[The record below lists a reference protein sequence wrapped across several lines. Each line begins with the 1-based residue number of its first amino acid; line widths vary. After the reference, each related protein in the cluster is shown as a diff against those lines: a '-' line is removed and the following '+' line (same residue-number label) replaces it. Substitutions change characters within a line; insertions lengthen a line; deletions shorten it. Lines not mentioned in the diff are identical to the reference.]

1 MHTYIRFICIHT
13 LQFTYITY
21 IYIYGPHIYIT
32 HILYMYVMSV
42 HVATMH
48 PVHVVLNRDDTDNFK
63 R

>member
-1 MHTYIRFICIHT
+1 MYMYICIHYNLLHIHT
-13 LQFTYITY
+13 LHMV
-21 IYIYGPHIYIT
+21 HIYNPYFI
-32 HILYMYVMSV
+32 HVCYVWV

>member
-1 MHTYIRFICIHT
+1 MYIHYNLHT
-13 LQFTYITY
+13 LHI
-21 IYIYGPHIYIT
+21 GPHIYIT